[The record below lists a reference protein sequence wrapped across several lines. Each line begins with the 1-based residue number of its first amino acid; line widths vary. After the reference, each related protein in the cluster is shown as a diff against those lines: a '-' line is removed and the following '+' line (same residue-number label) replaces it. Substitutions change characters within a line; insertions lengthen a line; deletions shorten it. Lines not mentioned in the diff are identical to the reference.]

1 MQSKVVQESI
11 RGSGVIAPLIL
22 KPTRVG
28 DEEETNK
35 QKWLEIEKKT
45 GKRRKEE
52 KRERRQEM

>member
-1 MQSKVVQESI
+1 VQSKVVQEII